1 MNGSSNSVQ
10 HSILLAT
17 GQVCR
22 AHSCAR
28 AARIVG
34 SVVCAAPPLVRALM
48 RVPRP
53 VVRASSAL
61 SSAQAWSVGR
71 NKNSSSQHHPWKPCR
86 DIKSSVATKMASF
99 GKTLSWHKG
108 DPCRDLS
115 TQSQPHTLSRHKIY
129 VVIRGQKSLSRQ
141 RKPLSQPKP
150 PSTLGNPVTT
160 RKSLSQHRAR
170 KLCQA
175 RASQPRAHVCRAR
188 PGRVVRL
195 A

>member
-10 HSILLAT
+10 HSTLLAT
-17 GQVCR
+17 EQVCR

-28 AARIVG
+28 AVRVVG
-34 SVVCAAPPLVRALM
+34 SVLCAAPPLVRALM

-61 SSAQAWSVGR
+61 SRVQAWSVGR

-86 DIKSSVATKMASF
+86 DIKSSVATEMASF

-108 DPCRDLS
+108 DPCRDPS

-129 VVIRGQKSLSRQ
+129 VVIRGQKSLSRP
-141 RKPLSQPKP
+141 KPLSQPKP
-150 PSTLGNPVTT
+150 PSMSGNSVTT
-160 RKSLSQHRAR
+160 WKSLSQHRAR

-175 RASQPRAHVCRAR
+175 RVSQPHAHVCRAR